1 MKHKLTR
8 ILFSLNEWK
17 SRKKVAFFGTSLYE
31 KINPNRI
38 PLIVISGLVSFFL
51 FLLFQYI
58 HYLSD
63 FLYWFVGIL
72 EITKV
77 LKIPF
82 LDNMK
87 YYEYLS
93 VFVFFY
99 LAISLLWDLSN
110 LLTNWSTRI
119 YIIRDEIWMI
129 QKHGFGEK
137 LTKFKYSPEETQVE
151 WIHSGILNYLGLNR
165 IFWKKGEKEL
175 ARSPFFFPYG
185 KNIPVLNKIL
195 KR

>member
-1 MKHKLTR
+1 MKHRLTR
-8 ILFSLNEWK
+8 ILFFLKEWQ
-17 SRKKVAFFGTSLYE
+17 SRRKVAFFGTSLYE
-31 KINPNRI
+31 KIYPNPI
-38 PLIVISGLVSFFL
+38 PLLVISGLVFLFL

-82 LDNMK
+82 LDQMK

-93 VFVFFY
+93 IFVFFY
-99 LAISLLWDLSN
+99 LALSLLWDLSA
-110 LLTNWSTRI
+110 LVGNWSTRI
-119 YIIRDEIWMI
+119 YLIRDEVWMI

-137 LTKFKYSPEETQVE
+137 LTKFKYIPEDTQVE
-151 WIHSGILNYLGLNR
+151 WVHSGVLNYLGLNR
-165 IFWKKGEKEL
+165 IFWKKGDQEL

-185 KNIPVLNKIL
+185 KNKPILNKIL